1 MILLEPGNRILGET
15 IASQLIRDENEEKR
29 DPIDVRLCDFD
40 DVTYRVTI
48 DAKAKDTMLVSM
60 NLPSWHQIENFGGG
74 EALRKYYGDQVT
86 EPVVGYNISLKYNLT
101 ALPAKPEDVIKSIS
115 LFKANIVGGVFDY
128 YFTALVDGKKAGDPF
143 KFDLRG
149 DTTIFVLPGADRVT
163 IIYSL
168 SFHDKVDSAVAKVF
182 MQEFVDARR
191 NQQQAP
197 PVQFNHN
204 PPLELKA
211 FGITEP
217 SDNLGYLTF
226 AVLKNHVDRNKKEG
240 VIQVM
245 SVLRNYI
252 QYHLKCSKS
261 FFHSRM
267 RAKAGDLLK
276 VLNRAKVIDE
286 SKEKS
291 KKTIS
296 GRTFVRKDKDGG
308 GK

>member
-1 MILLEPGNRILGET
+1 L
-15 IASQLIRDENEEKR
+15 
-29 DPIDVRLCDFD
+29 
-40 DVTYRVTI
+40 
-48 DAKAKDTMLVSM
+48 
-60 NLPSWHQIENFGGG
+60 
-74 EALRKYYGDQVT
+74 
-86 EPVVGYNISLKYNLT
+86 
-101 ALPAKPEDVIKSIS
+101 
-115 LFKANIVGGVFDY
+115 
-128 YFTALVDGKKAGDPF
+128 DGKKPGDPF

-149 DTTIFVLPGADRVT
+149 DTTVYVLPGADRVT

-168 SFHDKVDSAVAKVF
+168 SFHDKVDNAVAKVF

-211 FGITEP
+211 FGVTEP

-240 VIQVM
+240 VVSVM
-245 SVLRNYI
+245 SVFRNYI

-267 RAKAGDLLK
+267 RAKVVELMK
-276 VLNRAKVIDE
+276 ILNRAKVVDE
-286 SKEKS
+286 NKSKD

-296 GRTFVRKDKDGG
+296 GRTFQRKDKEEA
-308 GK
+308 KK